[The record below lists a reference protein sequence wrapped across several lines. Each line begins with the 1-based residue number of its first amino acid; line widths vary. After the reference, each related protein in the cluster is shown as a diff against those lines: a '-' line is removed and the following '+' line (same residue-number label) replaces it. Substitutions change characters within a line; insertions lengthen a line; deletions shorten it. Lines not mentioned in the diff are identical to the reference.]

1 MNSFTKNPNKYFLAV
16 ILVLLCVT
24 GFQTYLLSQKSD
36 SANPFKSDISGEQ
49 RNDDFSSENSIR
61 PWDPFADFRKMQ
73 EQMDHFFDKDFPAL
87 DNALPGLKN
96 FPFDSSLSNT
106 MGMKDEDGKFIFE
119 LKIPNLN
126 RTNLD
131 VSVEGQSL
139 KVTGDLE
146 QKNESNKNDKF
157 FESRQSQHFERY
169 LTLPA
174 PVKAESLK
182 VSHNDNSLMI
192 SIEKKFS

>member
-1 MNSFTKNPNKYFLAV
+1 MNSFTKNSNIYFLAV
-16 ILVLLCVT
+16 IVILLCVT
-24 GFQTYLLSQKSD
+24 VFQTYLLSQKSD
-36 SANPFKSDISGEQ
+36 SSNTFKSDISGEQ
-49 RNDDFSSENSIR
+49 RTDDFSSEKSIR
-61 PWDPFADFRKMQ
+61 AWDPFIEFRKMQ
-73 EQMDHFFDKDFPAL
+73 EQMDHFFTEDFPGFKNSL
-87 DNALPGLKN
+87 TDFKN
-96 FPFDSSLSNT
+96 FPLDSSVANN
-106 MGMKDEDGKFIFE
+106 MGMKDEDGKFILE
-119 LKIPNLN
+119 LKIPNLK

-146 QKNESNKNDKF
+146 LKNESSKNDKF
-157 FESRQSQHFERY
+157 FQSRQSQHFERY

-182 VSHNDNSLMI
+182 VSHKDDSLMI